1 MSARSDELTG
11 QAAYAVETALAA
23 GAGDAVASAS
33 WGRSLDFAW
42 RGGQLEKVQESTS
55 RSLGIALYVDG
66 RFSTH
71 GTNDLD
77 RERLVGFIHEA
88 VALTR
93 ALQPDPFRVI
103 PDPALYEGRSEVDL
117 DLVDSSLVSLTR
129 EERMAICARLEER
142 AAAHDDV
149 ISVTS
154 GIADGH
160 GISARVSSNGF
171 SGSRE
176 RTSLWYGAEVTMS
189 EGDTKRPESHRWVG
203 GLHRDGLPSPD
214 EVGDEALRRCVTRLG
229 ASKVPS
235 VRTTMVI
242 DREAAAGFIGRIF
255 GAMSARAIQQKQ
267 SFLADKLGQSI
278 ASSVLTL
285 RDAPF
290 IPRGMGSRLYD
301 GEGISTT
308 PRTIV
313 ENGVLQ
319 SYFVDTY
326 YGRKMGWEPTSGS
339 ASNILFALGDTD
351 RDGLLRGAQ
360 SGIYVESWLGGNANA
375 TTGDFS
381 FGVRGRVIEGGE
393 LGAPVSEMNV
403 TGNYLEILGRLS
415 AVGNDPVPW
424 SAFRAPTLVFDDVQ
438 FSGT

>member
-1 MSARSDELTG
+1 
-11 QAAYAVETALAA
+11 
-23 GAGDAVASAS
+23 
-33 WGRSLDFAW
+33 
-42 RGGQLEKVQESTS
+42 
-55 RSLGIALYVDG
+55 
-66 RFSTH
+66 
-71 GTNDLD
+71 
-77 RERLVGFIHEA
+77 
-88 VALTR
+88 
-93 ALQPDPFRVI
+93 
-103 PDPALYEGRSEVDL
+103 
-117 DLVDSSLVSLTR
+117 
-129 EERMAICARLEER
+129 
-142 AAAHDDV
+142 
-149 ISVTS
+149 
-154 GIADGH
+154 
-160 GISARVSSNGF
+160 
-171 SGSRE
+171 
-176 RTSLWYGAEVTMS
+176 
-189 EGDTKRPESHRWVG
+189 
-203 GLHRDGLPSPD
+203 
-214 EVGDEALRRCVTRLG
+214 
-229 ASKVPS
+229 
-235 VRTTMVI
+235 
-242 DREAAAGFIGRIF
+242 
-255 GAMSARAIQQKQ
+255 
-267 SFLADKLGQSI
+267 
-278 ASSVLTL
+278 
-285 RDAPF
+285 
-290 IPRGMGSRLYD
+290 MGSRLYD